1 MGITP
6 SHIQQGL
13 ITSDVIE
20 RIKGPFPAPK
30 FTFIYSGDNYPVREG
45 KIFWVVID
53 KEKKETF
60 VDFRFNKLVPKKE
73 NALTFYGRYEKA
85 IGGLNRETYFKP
97 YKVVLT
103 KRMRERDTI
112 DRYFAIYKLDKYG
125 RIFEISKPDYQSK
138 SNFYDKAT
146 VTWQL
151 KGSKE
156 NILMK
161 NKKSLELA
169 EKSLHGIQNF
179 LDPLQFYEEDITSVE
194 QLQKKLSRLK
204 FTPESTIDTSPD
216 LPPPPDGGGGQG
228 PLHKQY

>member
-30 FTFIYSGDNYPVREG
+30 FTFIYSGDNYPVQEG

-112 DRYFAIYKLDKYG
+112 DRYFAIYKLDKYE
-125 RIFEISKPDYQSK
+125 RVFEISKSDYQSQ
-138 SNFYDKAT
+138 SNFYDKVT

-179 LDPLQFYEEDITSVE
+179 LDPLQFYEEDVTLE
-194 QLQKKLSRLK
+194 EKLQKKLSKLK
-204 FTPESTIDTSPD
+204 FTPESTTDTSPD
-216 LPPPPDGGGGQG
+216 LPPPPPPGGGAG
-228 PLHKQY
+228 PQY